1 MDQFLQHKY
10 FFDNGLQ
17 FECRQCGRCCTG
29 DPGLV
34 RVTPGEIE
42 AISRYLGIVRS
53 FFIKQYLY
61 TCQESFCIREDE
73 KGRCLFY
80 QDGCRIYPVRPMQ
93 CRTFP
98 FWFDNLRSEKK
109 WRQIAAECPGIGSG
123 RSYSKSEILDILN
136 I

>member
-1 MDQFLQHKY
+1 MDQFFQHRY

-34 RVTPGEIE
+34 RVTPGEIK
-42 AISRYLGIVRS
+42 AISEYLGIARS
-53 FFIKQYLY
+53 LFIKQYLY
-61 TCQESFCIREDE
+61 PRREGFCINEDE
-73 KGRCLFY
+73 GGRCLFY
-80 QDGCRIYPVRPMQ
+80 QDGCRVYPVRPMQ

-109 WRQIAAECPGIGSG
+109 WRQIAAECPGIGRG
-123 RSYSKSEILDILN
+123 RLYSKFEILDILN
-136 I
+136 

>member
-1 MDQFLQHKY
+1 MDQFFQHRY
-10 FFDNGLQ
+10 FFDDGLQ
-17 FECRQCGRCCTG
+17 FQCRQCGRCCTG

-42 AISRYLGIVRS
+42 AISKYLGLAQL

-61 TCQESFCIREDE
+61 LCREGFCINEDE

-80 QDGCRIYPVRPMQ
+80 QDGCRIYTVRPLQ

-98 FWFDNLRSEKK
+98 FWCDNLRSEKK
-109 WRQIAAECPGIGSG
+109 WRQIAAECPGIGKG
-123 RSYSKSEILDILN
+123 RFYSKSEILDIIN